1 MLGGDDGRINIDVL
15 VQRDLGDRGVVLRV
29 CNTSVVLETE
39 MTHTM
44 APAVVVARKCAE
56 TTWTMARLCEGR
68 GASASG
74 DIDYMLYR
82 AVSRCSAWLIVGTAS
97 QCGTSGHGSRR
108 ISVLYTVQVPRRL
121 IANETRALRINH
133 KFSSC
138 IVSKL

>member
-1 MLGGDDGRINIDVL
+1 MKSSRAWPPDTETRLFNDNADYHLLQKGVRLAPLHVGKGPWASGHPLQRFIVLGGDDGRINVDVL

-74 DIDYMLYR
+74 DVDYMLYR
-82 AVSRCSAWLIVGTAS
+82 AVS
-97 QCGTSGHGSRR
+97 
-108 ISVLYTVQVPRRL
+108 
-121 IANETRALRINH
+121 
-133 KFSSC
+133 
-138 IVSKL
+138 